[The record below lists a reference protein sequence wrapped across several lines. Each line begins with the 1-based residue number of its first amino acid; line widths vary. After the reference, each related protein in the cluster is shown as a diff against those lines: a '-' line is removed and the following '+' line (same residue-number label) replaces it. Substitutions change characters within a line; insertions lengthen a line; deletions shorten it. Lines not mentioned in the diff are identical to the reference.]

1 MDYNSGLFFLSVTIV
16 MTSRIIPGLIPAP
29 VSMNFYFRF

>member
-16 MTSRIIPGLIPAP
+16 TTSRINSDTSTVLS
-29 VSMNFYFRF
+29 VSL